1 MTAELMP
8 ASLFRRLGAAL
19 YDALTLIALFMFF
32 SAAVMPL
39 TGGEAVEPGNPWFR
53 LGLLGVAMIFF
64 CGFWLRAGQTLGMRA
79 WRLVVRRK
87 DGRSLTPR
95 DAVLRFFCA
104 LVSWGAAGLGVLWMI
119 VDRQGLTWH
128 DRWSSTRVWT
138 ERAPV
143 SGSG

>member
-1 MTAELMP
+1 MPAELKP
-8 ASLFRRLGAAL
+8 ATLFRRLGAAL

-32 SAAVMPL
+32 SAATLTL

-53 LGLLGVAMIFF
+53 LGLLGLAMAFF

-87 DGRSLTPR
+87 DGGELTPR
-95 DAVLRFFCA
+95 DAVLRFFFA
-104 LVSWGAAGLGVLWMI
+104 LVSWGAAGLGVLWMLI
-119 VDRQGLTWH
+119 DRQGLTWH

-138 ERAPV
+138 ESGPV
-143 SGSG
+143 TGSG